1 MRYRL
6 LTVVVVLMLAACQPE
21 PAPEISPTAPADP
34 VALESGPNAVIVGID
49 QPTAVPVTTVS
60 PTVQP
65 TQQTQ
70 EQEERTPTVT
80 VSDTAAP
87 ESTATPAAPDT
98 TETPVA
104 TPISDAPTA
113 LPPLE
118 EMITPTATP
127 VGGDGFPIYLS
138 IERLNLE
145 TQVFVV
151 GLDAQGLIWAPEDA
165 AGYYKKSARLSAGGN
180 TIIVGHVYPGRA
192 FHDLIQADFGDLV
205 KVTDHY
211 YVDHWYQVEEI
222 RLVPAENATQAQLEE
237 TYEEIFKAEGER
249 LTLITCYPVYT
260 WTHRAVV
267 IAYPIDGPEALE
279 TPTEQ
284 P

>member
-1 MRYRL
+1 
-6 LTVVVVLMLAACQPE
+6 MLAACQPE
-21 PAPEISPTAPADP
+21 PAPEIPPTAPADP
-34 VALESGPNAVIVGID
+34 VALKSGSNVVIVGID
-49 QPTAVPVTTVS
+49 QPTAVPVSAVS

-65 TQQTQ
+65 TQQK
-70 EQEERTPTVT
+70 QEEKTPTVT
-80 VSDTAAP
+80 VSDTTAP
-87 ESTATPAAPDT
+87 KSTATLIVPDT
-98 TETPVA
+98 IEPLEVTETPEI
-104 TPISDAPTA
+104 TIISDAPTA

-127 VGGDGFPIYLS
+127 VGGVGIPIYLS

-165 AGYYKKSARLSAGGN
+165 AGYYKKSARIGADGN

-237 TYEEIFKAEGER
+237 TYEEIFQTEGER

-279 TPTEQ
+279 TPIE
-284 P
+284 